1 MTNAVGVHKKMIDYG
16 KKRSDVNTIWFWGGT
31 VLIKLVISQKISK
44 TLNKFN
50 SNQNCA
56 RFRFTIGLAR
66 TFSKD
71 VVVIFLEYIQ
81 TANWTS
87 HEPS

>member
-50 SNQNCA
+50 SNQNFA
-56 RFRFTIGLAR
+56 ISFYYWR